1 MLLCDDFCGIL
12 FTQGGDDVLELYE
25 NIKKLRK
32 QNKWSQD
39 DLAKKAGY
47 TDRSSIAKI
56 EKGQIDL
63 PQSKIIL
70 FADIFGVDPGVLM
83 GMDGVRSETGKTYD
97 NIHPIST
104 RRFPVLSS
112 IACGEPIL
120 MQDEREL
127 YVDASA
133 QIRAD
138 FVLVAKG
145 DSMTGARIHDG
156 DLVFIRSQPN
166 VENGEIAAVGIG
178 DEATLKRVF
187 WYANKTLLVLR
198 AENPK
203 YADMEY
209 SGEAL
214 NNVHIFGKA
223 VAFQSD
229 VV

>member
-1 MLLCDDFCGIL
+1 MTIGERIKRQRQFLGLSVDELAARLNKNRATVYRYESNDIENL
-12 FTQGGDDVLELYE
+12 PLSVLEP
-25 NIKKLRK
+25 
-32 QNKWSQD
+32 
-39 DLAKKAGY
+39 LARALQTTPGY
-47 TDRSSIAKI
+47 
-56 EKGQIDL
+56 
-63 PQSKIIL
+63 
-70 FADIFGVDPGVLM
+70 LM
-83 GMDGVRSETGKTYD
+83 GWSSDTENHPTYS

-203 YADMEY
+203 YPDLEY

-229 VV
+229 VK

>member
-1 MLLCDDFCGIL
+1 MTLGEIIKAYRMEHQLSMDAFAEKSGMSKAYISLL
-12 FTQGGDDVLELYE
+12 E
-25 NIKKLRK
+25 K
-32 QNKWSQD
+32 NKHP
-39 DLAKKAGY
+39 K
-47 TDRSSIAKI
+47 
-56 EKGQIDL
+56 
-63 PQSKIIL
+63 
-70 FADIFGVDPGVLM
+70 
-83 GMDGVRSETGKTYD
+83 TGKAIAPSVQMIKQAADGMSMDFNDLFQMIDSEVTISGEALPTYY
-97 NIHPIST
+97 NIHPIGT

-203 YADMEY
+203 YPDLEY